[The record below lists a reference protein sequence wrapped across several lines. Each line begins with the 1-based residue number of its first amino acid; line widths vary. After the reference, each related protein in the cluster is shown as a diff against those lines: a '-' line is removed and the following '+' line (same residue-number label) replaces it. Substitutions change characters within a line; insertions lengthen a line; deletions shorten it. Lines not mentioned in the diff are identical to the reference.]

1 MSMDALIKTVS
12 QAAPLLGGILG
23 GPAGAAI
30 GSLIANKFG
39 GSSDNPDDLAA
50 RIQADPQAA
59 EKLLEIQSNNQV
71 ELEKIHMQMASN
83 ALKYDSIQKLTEYHD
98 RDSARQREVELAK
111 SGKRDLTANILAY
124 SLTAGTFCAL
134 AYLFMGDVPE
144 DNKEVIVT
152 MISTLNTV
160 WVGAMGYYF
169 GSLSADKKKI
179 DDIKKI

>member
-12 QAAPLLGGILG
+12 QAAPLLGGLLC

-39 GSSDNPDDLAA
+39 GNADNPNDLLA
-50 RIQADPQAA
+50 RIQADPQSA
-59 EKLLEIQSNNQV
+59 EKLLELQSNNQL

-83 ALKYDSIQKLTEYHD
+83 ALKYESIQKLTEYHD

-111 SGKRDLTANILAY
+111 AGKRDHTASILAY
-124 SLTAGTFCAL
+124 SLTAGAFCAL
-134 AYLFMGDVPE
+134 AYLFVTDVPE
-144 DNKEVIVT
+144 DNKEVIVA
-152 MISTLNTV
+152 IVSTLTTV
-160 WVGAMGYYF
+160 WVTAMGYYF
-169 GSLSADKKKI
+169 GSSSEKKKI